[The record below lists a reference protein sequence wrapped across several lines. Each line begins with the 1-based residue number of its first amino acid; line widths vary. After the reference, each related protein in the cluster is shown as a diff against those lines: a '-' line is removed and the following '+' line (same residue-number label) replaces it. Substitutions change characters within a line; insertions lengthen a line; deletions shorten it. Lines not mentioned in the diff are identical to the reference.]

1 MILQSSVNST
11 TKCSVRMVTS
21 LTPQIPPNLHSSL
34 LTEMSFVSF
43 PSDPNM
49 MNAKQL
55 DQFKLNY
62 AEMIVEGMDMDSL
75 ITFAVESIE
84 QNIKDWDE
92 DDVKS
97 EILDYYGEETLMD
110 LMPEQP
116 QPTTEIGA
124 LESTASDY
132 GVGK

>member
-1 MILQSSVNST
+1 
-11 TKCSVRMVTS
+11 
-21 LTPQIPPNLHSSL
+21 
-34 LTEMSFVSF
+34 MSFISF
-43 PSDPNM
+43 PTDPNS

-62 AEMIVEGMDMDSL
+62 AELIVDGMDMDTL
-75 ITFAVESIE
+75 VTFAIESIE

-110 LMPEQP
+110 LMPEQS
-116 QPTTEIGA
+116 QPMTEIGA
-124 LESTASDY
+124 LEATADDY

>member
-1 MILQSSVNST
+1 
-11 TKCSVRMVTS
+11 
-21 LTPQIPPNLHSSL
+21 
-34 LTEMSFVSF
+34 MSFISF
-43 PSDPNM
+43 PTDPNV

-62 AEMIVEGMDMDSL
+62 AELIVEGMDMDTL

-116 QPTTEIGA
+116 QPMTEIGA
-124 LESTASDY
+124 LEATAPDY

>member
-1 MILQSSVNST
+1 
-11 TKCSVRMVTS
+11 
-21 LTPQIPPNLHSSL
+21 
-34 LTEMSFVSF
+34 
-43 PSDPNM
+43 

-62 AEMIVEGMDMDSL
+62 AEMIVEGMDMDTL

-92 DDVKS
+92 DDMKS
-97 EILDYYGEETLMD
+97 EILDYYGEEILMD
-110 LMPEQP
+110 LMPESP
-116 QPTTEIGA
+116 QPMTEIGS
-124 LESTASDY
+124 LEATASDY